1 MASQT
6 KLVDL
11 GWSQFVAVRF
21 TGGNSLENCTVTV
34 DGTDVT
40 SACTPV
46 TDDGSLVKWEIT
58 ALNPAKVVISKG
70 SQRQTV
76 ALTDN
81 ANPTAPA
88 VGEKAETYY
97 FLTNGPVYVWDYHLT
112 NYDAAGQVR
121 VKPGK
126 TTFSLTNQ
134 DADAIAYYSPDA
146 VLKKDDSAGNIY
158 NVSGTV
164 ELMFNYANGTE
175 AEKAWVDGITN
186 VALVAADERNNTLN
200 EKLDYTLDK
209 AYPHNG
215 GTVACIQVPLGQSN
229 FFSNGRYQ
237 LRVTSQG
244 ESKLFPI
251 HVVNETVPSMTL
263 TEASVESGKNVH
275 FQVQDMTYGITMPI
289 YRVDLTD
296 PAGKTTTL
304 TKLDDWYLIGDTFVL
319 YNDKTNHIPTKG
331 TYQLTVY
338 ADGFQ
343 SFSKKFEVTKGTDP
357 ASANLPKGLAIDAL
371 SGSTSSGGATSGSG
385 SEGGSNTMNANLV
398 FQADLLINAEI
409 MTELK
414 TGNASAQAI
423 VERWDSM
430 THDAVYLEGAE
441 EVYTASGYFDAVN
454 TAQSRGT
461 YLSFAEYIQTG
472 SAVTTLNR
480 PYAVK
485 QVLEDNLLGETT
497 SFSETASKPV
507 PDLTL
512 VKEED
517 GQYTA
522 VSHVTEGTDP
532 IFLCK
537 DKAYLTALAEQG
549 KLYLNDA
556 TYSGAELDTDAYTI
570 DKAAGTITLD
580 QEKLGTKL
588 ELGANTLTL
597 SVEGYQ
603 TAKLTF
609 SYQKALEEVS
619 LNAPAEPIALG
630 EAVVITC
637 NGHHSGDTCDFFA
650 SITSVKLTGPNEQE
664 RSVLPEGQ
672 EGTGYGYSFN
682 GTTLTLG
689 KNLFTE
695 SWANVAGTYTLTLS
709 AAYGYEKQT
718 VTFTM
723 KEKEETPEPT
733 AKEPPT
739 VQEITHQTG
748 YDEYYRVSF
757 RDNDD
762 DVSAYL
768 NAVTSATLNGD
779 LCEKTSFLD
788 DDVKGFKIGIGSQGA
803 AYLDFSV
810 ACFPS
815 GEEVAVTVS
824 ATGYEDLTFTVGS
837 DGNLVT
843 DSTDPDPGP
852 EEPSISVPTTAP
864 SIEKKTNSSGNTYY
878 ELKFDE
884 ADQAWVSKISRI
896 VRNSTAEYSFEDSL
910 DDIGIGNTCY
920 LDKEENVVAMA
931 FPSDL
936 SAATYTIVISSDQ
949 SADLTLEV
957 TIPGLFGGAL
967 SVTIKTADS

>member
-1 MASQT
+1 M
-6 KLVDL
+6 
-11 GWSQFVAVRF
+11 
-21 TGGNSLENCTVTV
+21 
-34 DGTDVT
+34 
-40 SACTPV
+40 
-46 TDDGSLVKWEIT
+46 
-58 ALNPAKVVISKG
+58 
-70 SQRQTV
+70 
-76 ALTDN
+76 
-81 ANPTAPA
+81 
-88 VGEKAETYY
+88 
-97 FLTNGPVYVWDYHLT
+97 
-112 NYDAAGQVR
+112 
-121 VKPGK
+121 
-126 TTFSLTNQ
+126 
-134 DADAIAYYSPDA
+134 
-146 VLKKDDSAGNIY
+146 
-158 NVSGTV
+158 
-164 ELMFNYANGTE
+164 
-175 AEKAWVDGITN
+175 
-186 VALVAADERNNTLN
+186 
-200 EKLDYTLDK
+200 
-209 AYPHNG
+209 
-215 GTVACIQVPLGQSN
+215 
-229 FFSNGRYQ
+229 
-237 LRVTSQG
+237 
-244 ESKLFPI
+244 
-251 HVVNETVPSMTL
+251 
-263 TEASVESGKNVH
+263 
-275 FQVQDMTYGITMPI
+275 
-289 YRVDLTD
+289 
-296 PAGKTTTL
+296 
-304 TKLDDWYLIGDTFVL
+304 
-319 YNDKTNHIPTKG
+319 
-331 TYQLTVY
+331 
-338 ADGFQ
+338 
-343 SFSKKFEVTKGTDP
+343 
-357 ASANLPKGLAIDAL
+357 
-371 SGSTSSGGATSGSG
+371 
-385 SEGGSNTMNANLV
+385 
-398 FQADLLINAEI
+398 
-409 MTELK
+409 
-414 TGNASAQAI
+414 
-423 VERWDSM
+423 
-430 THDAVYLEGAE
+430 
-441 EVYTASGYFDAVN
+441 
-454 TAQSRGT
+454 
-461 YLSFAEYIQTG
+461 
-472 SAVTTLNR
+472 
-480 PYAVK
+480 
-485 QVLEDNLLGETT
+485 
-497 SFSETASKPV
+497 
-507 PDLTL
+507 
-512 VKEED
+512 
-517 GQYTA
+517 
-522 VSHVTEGTDP
+522 
-532 IFLCK
+532 
-537 DKAYLTALAEQG
+537 
-549 KLYLNDA
+549 
-556 TYSGAELDTDAYTI
+556 
-570 DKAAGTITLD
+570 
-580 QEKLGTKL
+580 
-588 ELGANTLTL
+588 
-597 SVEGYQ
+597 EGYQ